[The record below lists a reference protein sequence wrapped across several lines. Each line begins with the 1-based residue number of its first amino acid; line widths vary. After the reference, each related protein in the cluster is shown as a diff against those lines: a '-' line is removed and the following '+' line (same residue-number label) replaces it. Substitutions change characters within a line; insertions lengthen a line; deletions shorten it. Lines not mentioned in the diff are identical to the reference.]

1 MENPYDV
8 PVAPVIEP
16 RPIDAT
22 YDPSI
27 FSLSGRIGRL
37 RYLAYSTI
45 LVAIGFAY
53 IAYCVI
59 HGMGMLASGVTSGNL
74 HGWAGQFALI
84 SLGIP
89 FFLLQSFAH
98 IVFAFRRF
106 TDTDNSGWLALLTLV
121 PVIAHLV
128 WFFLI
133 LCPGS
138 SGSNRY
144 GPAPSANPPWVAVVG
159 IGLPLV
165 LIGAV
170 IAFVI
175 YVAATFFA
183 AMH

>member
-1 MENPYDV
+1 MENPYNS
-8 PVAPVIEP
+8 PATPLAELQTP
-16 RPIDAT
+16 DAT
-22 YDPSI
+22 YEPSI

-45 LVAIGFAY
+45 LFAIGFAY

-59 HGMGMLASGVTSGNL
+59 HGMSWFVSGNPKGMTDQL
-74 HGWAGQFALI
+74 ALI
-84 SLGIP
+84 GLGIP
-89 FFLLQSFAH
+89 LFFLQWFAH

-133 LCPGS
+133 LCPGTN
-138 SGSNRY
+138 GSNRY
-144 GPAPSANPPWVAVVG
+144 GPAPSANPSWVVLVG

-170 IAFVI
+170 VTFAI
-175 YVAATFFA
+175 YIITILAG
-183 AMH
+183 MH